1 MSRTLAVTALCV
13 ALATGASAHPLAP
26 SLLEVREL
34 GAGRVRVRWKVPILG
49 VPGARVVPELP
60 GDCRDLGPRKT
71 ASDASA
77 VEIDW
82 TAECGGE
89 GLVGARIGVTG
100 LAPSSPPAV
109 VRVVLADGRVAQG
122 LVTADAPTLVVPARS
137 HPLDVAWGYA
147 RLGVEHILSG
157 PDHLLFVFGL
167 VLLTTTTWQLLGTV
181 TAFTLGHS
189 VTLTAAVLGL
199 VAVPV
204 RPIEAAIAASVF
216 LLAVEVARDPGS
228 PSAIR
233 RRPWVM
239 AALFGLLHGF
249 GFAAALTQAGLPQDE
264 VPLALLAFNVGI
276 EVGQAF
282 FVVVVVALRAL
293 AGPIVARAPRW
304 VTRVPVYA
312 MGSLAAFWWMER
324 TAALFR

>member
-1 MSRTLAVTALCV
+1 MSRTLAVAVLSV
-13 ALATGASAHPLAP
+13 ALAGGASAHPLAP

-34 GAGRVRVRWKVPILG
+34 GAGRVGVRWKVPVLG

-60 GDCRDLGPRKT
+60 EGCRDLGPRRSAT
-71 ASDASA
+71 DASA
-77 VEIDW
+77 VEVAW
-82 TAECGGE
+82 TAECGE
-89 GLVGARIGVTG
+89 QGLVGARIAVGG
-100 LAPSSPPAV
+100 LTPFSPPAV
-109 VRVVLADGRVAQG
+109 VRVVMADGRVAQA
-122 LVTADAPTLVVPARS
+122 LVTADQPFLVVPARS
-137 HPLDVAWGYA
+137 RPLDVAWGYA

-157 PDHLLFVFGL
+157 PDHLLFVLGL

-199 VAVPV
+199 VALPV

-228 PSAIR
+228 RSAIR

-264 VPLALLAFNVGI
+264 VPLALLAFNIGI
-276 EVGQAF
+276 EIGQAF

-293 AGPIVARAPRW
+293 AGPLVARVPRW